1 METLFLVNLLE
12 ERDDSSAGD
21 NSDLL
26 FPLGGPWALA
36 GTHPEPVGRG
46 LGEGRGLGGGPAQ
59 VFVWGTR
66 AARPGLQDPR
76 DFRGGR
82 GALGWYPVSL
92 RALGFLCALA
102 WIPTSPSLLWTAACA
117 PGARGHCSCPGAAH
131 AISSSPAG
139 VSSAQD
145 PRQGTELTIS
155 HPAGILGDGD
165 SPTVT
170 ALNLLSLLPFLGTPG
185 ILRPVACL
193 H

>member
-76 DFRGGR
+76 DFWK
-82 GALGWYPVSL
+82 APLTFHMQSSL
-92 RALGFLCALA
+92 F
-102 WIPTSPSLLWTAACA
+102 PP
-117 PGARGHCSCPGAAH
+117 PK
-131 AISSSPAG
+131 
-139 VSSAQD
+139 Q
-145 PRQGTELTIS
+145 
-155 HPAGILGDGD
+155 
-165 SPTVT
+165 
-170 ALNLLSLLPFLGTPG
+170 LLSCLSILAGGLTSSGVALHFSLPCSSDIIH
-185 ILRPVACL
+185 ILQVL
-193 H
+193 F